1 MKQPHTFFYHL
12 ILSATLLQGGAYA
25 ADQEGVWGV
34 NRTPNME
41 AGAVGSGIVDVV
53 ATEPMAKTL
62 DVDVSS
68 LMLAGPL
75 AEPAEIITRSRGAE
89 QKEQLDSSDSKFKQY
104 RDLGGQPSLSAVVER
119 GLRLNPEVQ
128 AETAQVAQ
136 MLTEIKISKSGYWPS
151 LELSAGPE
159 NGLSGELG
167 YNISLSQM
175 LFDWG
180 RTSSDVSAANAKHRK
195 QAQVLLMTRN
205 DAALEIVEVC
215 LDMLSASDQVGLI
228 ERAGERLESILNLVK
243 KRSDAGYGT
252 DAELYR
258 IQQVLEY
265 MQEQKLSMHSRLRE
279 LENEYQLLTGY
290 SGSDIP
296 RFVADTSLIDEMLT
310 GDALEKAIQR
320 SPQYMK
326 AQEELLL
333 AQSQIDSVEAGLKPR
348 LMLEASSERRE
359 IGGVMT
365 DDSTLALR
373 LRVDLMQGLSG
384 FQRTKAER
392 QGLEAAQ
399 WKLRAVR
406 RELLRS
412 MESAHENIIAFGQR
426 TLALQQQL
434 KHLATI
440 RGSYQKQFVAGSRTI
455 DDLISI
461 ERELYELEVQAINAS
476 YEYQRVPYRI
486 TADLGLLTHLIAGQ
500 LEESLRP

>member
-1 MKQPHTFFYHL
+1 
-12 ILSATLLQGGAYA
+12 
-25 ADQEGVWGV
+25 
-34 NRTPNME
+34 ME

-75 AEPAEIITRSRGAE
+75 AEPAEIITRSRG
-89 QKEQLDSSDSKFKQY
+89 QSRKNSWIRQTLNLSSTVIWEASRACQ
-104 RDLGGQPSLSAVVER
+104 RWLSG

-406 RELLRS
+406 EGVTTQYGIRS
-412 MESAHENIIAFGQR
+412 
-426 TLALQQQL
+426 
-434 KHLATI
+434 
-440 RGSYQKQFVAGSRTI
+440 
-455 DDLISI
+455 
-461 ERELYELEVQAINAS
+461 
-476 YEYQRVPYRI
+476 
-486 TADLGLLTHLIAGQ
+486 
-500 LEESLRP
+500 